1 MKLITNKINILKNDL
16 ESFPSYLKW
25 DYCKNQLKEYSI
37 IYSKQKAKKKR
48 DALADLRNKLKSL
61 QSAIANFDGDPES
74 MQIKLNEMQDT
85 KLALDL
91 YALHEIEGA
100 QVRSRLKWIEEGE
113 RNTKYFLGLEKSN
126 FNKKMYE
133 IVER

>member
-1 MKLITNKINILKNDL
+1 MKLITNKINILKNAL

-37 IYSKQKAKKKR
+37 IYNKQKAKKKR
-48 DALADLRNKLKSL
+48 DAFADLRNKLKSL

-100 QVRSRLKWIEEGE
+100 QVRSRLKWIEEWE
-113 RNTKYFLGLEKSN
+113 QNTKHFWG
-126 FNKKMYE
+126 
-133 IVER
+133 